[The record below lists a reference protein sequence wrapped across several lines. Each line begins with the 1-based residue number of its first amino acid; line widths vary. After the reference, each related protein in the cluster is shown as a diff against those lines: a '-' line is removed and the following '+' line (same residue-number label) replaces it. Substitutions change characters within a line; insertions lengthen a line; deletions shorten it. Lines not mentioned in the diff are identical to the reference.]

1 MKAEEGHP
9 AAGQRQ
15 RTQHQA
21 AIQQAEAE
29 EVSEDAE

>member
-1 MKAEEGHP
+1 VEDHP
-9 AAGQRQ
+9 AAELRQ
-15 RTQHQA
+15 HTRHQV